1 VTTVD
6 DETLEK
12 LIDAKEDDLYLSD
25 VSPLGVPFN
34 SLKGNTKD
42 SEKESLIVKGRPGS
56 SCLKNFVLLNKEF
69 GGKSIYVA
77 SHQYQHLKLLE
88 LDSQLLSEQ
97 AYRYQHDKIVEKACI
112 CAGLGTSALLANGL
126 DTKVEGKGISI
137 CPGPNLAFFSSKMS
151 LR

>member
-42 SEKESLIVKGRPGS
+42 SEKESLIAKGRPGS
-56 SCLKNFVLLNKEF
+56 SCPKNFVSLNKEF